1 MEQSY
6 EAQAENLGRRKKP
19 KSSNYSE
26 KFLSLPCEI
35 VALRFLRICFVIT
48 QPLTLPTRREKLNLD
63 PPFPSSHGSF
73 FKMIVIYAIVSR
85 DVLLKHLR
93 CRIFR
98 VKISGFTD
106 FSDPVQGTNKGRK
119 LYFFCVSFIKH
130 LRLNR
135 TGMRSDKHSP
145 HARLS
150 QVDPYLH
157 DFSTVCFSRF
167 SLPLINQR
175 SKFEFQMLKTFLFHI
190 LHITQSR
197 VSMGLTVS
205 RKSVKKTSCWA

>member
-1 MEQSY
+1 M
-6 EAQAENLGRRKKP
+6 L
-19 KSSNYSE
+19 SSVEMFCWNIYVVAFFESKYQGLLTFRILYKVLTREGNY
-26 KFLSLPCEI
+26 I
-35 VALRFLRICFVIT
+35 
-48 QPLTLPTRREKLNLD
+48 
-63 PPFPSSHGSF
+63 
-73 FKMIVIYAIVSR
+73 
-85 DVLLKHLR
+85 
-93 CRIFR
+93 
-98 VKISGFTD
+98 
-106 FSDPVQGTNKGRK
+106 
-119 LYFFCVSFIKH
+119 FFCVSFIKH

-150 QVDPYLH
+150 QIDPYLH

-190 LHITQSR
+190 LHVTQSR

-205 RKSVKKTSCWA
+205 RKSVKKLAVRRKTWQIWTLCCWKKLNLKIIPSCNVLFSVILS